1 MVLKPNHLALEIPLH
16 INEYKFFIET
26 CCDFVKDVPE
36 ISLDFKKSA
45 KFKLVIMELLTNAMK
60 HSKTTSFI
68 HVIIQKQELV
78 IKKTDYGRRF
88 YFRDAVTNKEYDF
101 PINDFRSG
109 EKIKALLGKNYEL
122 HLLVKSNCK
131 VEFLK
136 EEDAIYESIF
146 DIPEHF
152 GLKIIRQCSDSFHYH
167 FDENQ
172 NQNIFEVI
180 FEL

>member
-1 MVLKPNHLALEIPLH
+1 MVLKPNHLSLEIPLF
-16 INEYKFFIET
+16 INEYKLFIES
-26 CCDFVKDVPE
+26 CCDFIKDVPE
-36 ISLDFKKSA
+36 ISSDFRKSA

-68 HVIIQKQELV
+68 HVIKEKQQLV
-78 IKKTDYGRRF
+78 IKKIDYGKRF
-88 YFRDAVTNKEYDF
+88 YFKDAITNKDYDF
-101 PINDFRSG
+101 PINDFRSI
-109 EKIKALLGKNYEL
+109 EKIKASLGNNYEL

-136 EEDAIYESIF
+136 EEEVVYESVF

-167 FDENQ
+167 FDEAQ

-180 FEL
+180 FEI